1 MHFGILSITFAP
13 YSKVSGGDKKS
24 PLSLFKRMTGLRQTI
39 EKLVENHLP
48 DPSHFVVEVK
58 VEDKAGKTLVLVLID
73 ADQGVTID
81 ACAKVSR
88 AISEELETNE
98 MLGDAFILEV
108 SSPGLDYP
116 LSSQRQ
122 YLKNIGRELKVFQVS
137 GTDITGKLLEAD
149 HGQVKLL
156 VKKKEK
162 GKKATEEEVLIPFAE
177 IKKSIV
183 QVSFK

>member
-1 MHFGILSITFAP
+1 
-13 YSKVSGGDKKS
+13 
-24 PLSLFKRMTGLRQTI
+24 MTGLRQTI

-58 VEDKAGKTLVLVLID
+58 VDDKAGKTLVLVLID

-108 SSPGLDYP
+108 S
-116 LSSQRQ
+116 
-122 YLKNIGRELKVFQVS
+122 
-137 GTDITGKLLEAD
+137 
-149 HGQVKLL
+149 
-156 VKKKEK
+156 
-162 GKKATEEEVLIPFAE
+162 
-177 IKKSIV
+177 
-183 QVSFK
+183 